1 MTAGTG
7 DNHGIDSAPNS
18 ITGAQRGEP
27 EEETP
32 SEDTDVGGKKRHV
45 MQRGVKLEVNVE
57 WEHETTEKVDMVDVL
72 IQRDSSCF

>member
-45 MQRGVKLEVNVE
+45 M
-57 WEHETTEKVDMVDVL
+57 
-72 IQRDSSCF
+72 